1 MLVDRG
7 ACVCVCGVFGPCVV
21 KGRNIEIVLVFGHRE
36 LAMLGLG
43 AEDGARDVLRVKVVT
58 IDLGRKMWR
67 QGDIHMI

>member
-1 MLVDRG
+1 
-7 ACVCVCGVFGPCVV
+7 V

-36 LAMLGLG
+36 LAMLGVG